1 MLVFQEVT
9 FLRGLRTG
17 FIWGAASLLATVSVD
32 SLFWGRWLWPEG
44 EVLYFN
50 TALNKSSEWGVFPWH
65 WYFSSALPRTLHFT
79 IPLILLALSG
89 IRPPTSLHNVV
100 PLQSHFMTAP
110 YANSIRY
117 YTFPSLVFIFLY
129 SFLAHKELRF
139 ILPVIPLLVMAAAV
153 GLDQMMPDSSQL
165 EKKEVEK
172 NGKPISPL
180 NFVYSRLRFTPTLKK
195 KYFVYI
201 IYSGLFLGSSARY
214 CFCWLE
220 LVLLSSPHMCPISI
234 IPVAQRS
241 SS

>member
-1 MLVFQEVT
+1 M
-9 FLRGLRTG
+9 
-17 FIWGAASLLATVSVD
+17 
-32 SLFWGRWLWPEG
+32 
-44 EVLYFN
+44 
-50 TALNKSSEWGVFPWH
+50 
-65 WYFSSALPRTLHFT
+65 
-79 IPLILLALSG
+79 
-89 IRPPTSLHNVV
+89 
-100 PLQSHFMTAP
+100 
-110 YANSIRY
+110 
-117 YTFPSLVFIFLY
+117 FIFLY

-180 NFVYSRLRFTPTLKK
+180 NFVYLRIRFTPILKK